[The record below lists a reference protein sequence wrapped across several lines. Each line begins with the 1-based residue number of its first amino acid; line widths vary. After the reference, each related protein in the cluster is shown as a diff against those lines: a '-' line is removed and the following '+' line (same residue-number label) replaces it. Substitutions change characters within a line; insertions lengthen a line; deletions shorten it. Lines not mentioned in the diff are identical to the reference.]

1 MTSKSGRTVT
11 SQKRRPTGRQTAGQ
25 RPPANRQVRWQSSQP
40 SMGQNPFMMEDFD
53 DIPVAL
59 REGDVGPKRSAS
71 KWRWVVLGGSL
82 AGAIGLSMGV
92 AAALLNANV
101 LSFSQAQAE
110 SDVDSVI
117 AAMGEGPL
125 NGDRSNS
132 ASILATAPGGSSQVS
147 AASPLAAAA
156 GSTAQIEGGES
167 VKTILG
173 HYPFEEAAETELS
186 DIGSGLLLN
195 SATASAFREMRAAAQ
210 ADGIDLVPLSGFR
223 SVAVQQD
230 LFFGVKAERGQTAS
244 ERAKVS
250 APPGHSEHHTGY
262 AVDIGD
268 ARDGSTDLSERFE
281 TTEAFAW
288 LQQNAPYYSFE
299 LSFPKGN
306 KQGVNYEP
314 WHWRYVGDQASLEL
328 FHRDR

>member
-1 MTSKSGRTVT
+1 
-11 SQKRRPTGRQTAGQ
+11 
-25 RPPANRQVRWQSSQP
+25 
-40 SMGQNPFMMEDFD
+40 MGQNPFMMDDFD

-59 REGDVGPKRSAS
+59 REGNIPKKRSAS
-71 KWRWVVLGGSL
+71 KWRWVIVGGTL
-82 AGAIGLSMGV
+82 AGAVGLSMGI
-92 AAALLNANV
+92 AAAVFNANV

-110 SDVDSVI
+110 SDIDSAI
-117 AAMGEGPL
+117 AVMGDGPL
-125 NGDRSNS
+125 NGDRTNSNS
-132 ASILATAPGGSSQVS
+132 ILTTAPGGSNQVNES
-147 AASPLAAAA
+147 SPSKPV
-156 GSTAQIEGGES
+156 GEDTAQQTLQLDSPDS

-173 HYPFEEAAETELS
+173 HYPFEEAANTQLT
-186 DIGSGLLLN
+186 DIGGGILLN

-223 SVAVQQD
+223 SVEVQQD
-230 LFFGVKAERGQTAS
+230 LFFNVKAERGQTAS

-268 ARDGSTDLSERFE
+268 SRDASTDLSERFE
-281 TTEAFAW
+281 TTAAFAW
-288 LQQNAPYYSFE
+288 LQKNAPYFSFE

-306 KQGVNYEP
+306 EQGVNYEP